1 MNLPKTLQY
10 VGYAGTALLAVLC
23 FINGQYV
30 FAIIMCLVLVMSA
43 LSSRILPTKI
53 PEGEIPDPAVIKQY
67 RIDHPGVSLQDALI
81 ALMTKP
87 DNKA

>member
-1 MNLPKTLQY
+1 MKLAKTLQY

-30 FAIIMCLVLVMSA
+30 FAIIMCLVLVMSV

-67 RIDHPGVSLQDALI
+67 RIDHPGTSIQDAMD

-87 DNKA
+87 ENKA

>member
-1 MNLPKTLQY
+1 MNLPKTLRY

-30 FAIIMCLVLVMSA
+30 FAIIMCLVLVMFVFSP
-43 LSSRILPTKI
+43 RILPTEI

-67 RIDHPGVSLQDALI
+67 RIDHPGTSIQDALD

>member
-1 MNLPKTLQY
+1 MNLPKTLRY

-67 RIDHPGVSLQDALI
+67 RIDHPGTSIQDAMT
-81 ALMTKP
+81 ALMTNP
-87 DNKA
+87 DDKA

>member
-1 MNLPKTLQY
+1 MKLAKTLQY

-30 FAIIMCLVLVMSA
+30 FAIIMCLVLVMSV

-67 RIDHPGVSLQDALI
+67 RIDHPGTSIQDAMT

-87 DNKA
+87 DDKA

>member
-1 MNLPKTLQY
+1 MKLAKTLQY
-10 VGYAGTALLAVLC
+10 VGYALLPVAILLAIISGEYIFAFVL
-23 FINGQYV
+23 F
-30 FAIIMCLVLVMSA
+30 FFLVMSV

-67 RIDHPGVSLQDALI
+67 RIDHPGTSIQDAMD

-87 DNKA
+87 NDKA

>member
-1 MNLPKTLQY
+1 MKLAKTLQY
-10 VGYAGTALLAVLC
+10 GGYVLLAVAILLN
-23 FINGQYV
+23 IIIGEYI
-30 FAIIMCLVLVMSA
+30 FALVLFFLLVMSA

-67 RIDHPGVSLQDALI
+67 RIDHPGTSIQDALD

-87 DNKA
+87 ENKA

>member
-30 FAIIMCLVLVMSA
+30 FAIIMFLLLVMST

-67 RIDHPGVSLQDALI
+67 RIDHPGTSIQDALD

-87 DNKA
+87 ENKA

>member
-1 MNLPKTLQY
+1 MKLANIFLY
-10 VGYAGTALLAVLC
+10 CGYAGTALLAVLC

-67 RIDHPGVSLQDALI
+67 RIDHPGTSIQDAMT
-81 ALMTKP
+81 ALMTKHN
-87 DNKA
+87 DKA

>member
-1 MNLPKTLQY
+1 MNLPKTLRY

-30 FAIIMCLVLVMSA
+30 FAIIMCLLLVMSA

-67 RIDHPGVSLQDALI
+67 RIDHPGASLQDALI

>member
-1 MNLPKTLQY
+1 MNLAKTLQY

-30 FAIIMCLVLVMSA
+30 FAIIMCLVLVMSV

-67 RIDHPGVSLQDALI
+67 RIDHPGTSIQDAMD

>member
-1 MNLPKTLQY
+1 MNLPKTLRY

-23 FINGQYV
+23 FINGQYI
-30 FAIIMCLVLVMSA
+30 FAIIMCLLLVMSA

-67 RIDHPGVSLQDALI
+67 RIDHPGTSIQDALD